1 MLSPWRKLLKL
12 EVDKNYWP
20 LECPDFTPWV
30 NPHGLNHRGFQMELV
45 TAKGNKID
53 YYHFYIEL
61 PSRYLLGHT
70 TSKSPSSTFSHN
82 KEADYHNVIWIFI
95 IVLNED
101 FSSSSQEGDRQK
113 AMQSKLQEGGLQ
125 DGQLHLGCIY
135 RSVAYIS
142 GIKEER
148 QLGNYISNFMK
159 F

>member
-1 MLSPWRKLLKL
+1 MKEITKIGSWQKLLTIGMSWFCSL
-12 EVDKNYWP
+12 
-20 LECPDFTPWV
+20 
-30 NPHGLNHRGFQMELV
+30 
-45 TAKGNKID
+45 
-53 YYHFYIEL
+53 
-61 PSRYLLGHT
+61 
-70 TSKSPSSTFSHN
+70 SKSPRFKSSWFSDGACNCKREQDWLLPLLHWASKQVLVGTHN
-82 KEADYHNVIWIFI
+82 FIFAIIYILPQADFHNVTWKFI

-101 FSSSSQEGDRQK
+101 FSSSSQEGDWQK

-148 QLGNYISNFMK
+148 QLRNARKLNYISNFMK